1 MQAFHA
7 QYLAV
12 RDVVSASAMLSAI
25 PIVPEVRLYE
35 YFVLV
40 CSRFIMIFQD
50 ESYDVRVLHCSVSCC
65 SVSCGASRGRWLQT
79 LDEITVNLPKGVNGG
94 LHVIDRL
101 RGLPKLECFL
111 GPSRT
116 TNAETTT

>member
-1 MQAFHA
+1 MGTSHTRMQAFHA

-50 ESYDVRVLHCSVSCC
+50 ESYDVGYCIVVFPVVRYRVVPL
-65 SVSCGASRGRWLQT
+65 G
-79 LDEITVNLPKGVNGG
+79 TVVAN
-94 LHVIDRL
+94 IR
-101 RGLPKLECFL
+101 
-111 GPSRT
+111 
-116 TNAETTT
+116 